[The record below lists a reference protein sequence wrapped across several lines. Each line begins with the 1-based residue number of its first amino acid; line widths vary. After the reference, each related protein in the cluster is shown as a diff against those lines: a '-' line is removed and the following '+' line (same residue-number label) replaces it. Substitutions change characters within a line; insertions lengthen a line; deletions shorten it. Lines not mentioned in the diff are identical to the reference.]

1 MSWEPV
7 LEPGRNTRI
16 NFDLSE
22 IIVNIKTEFEKLISE
37 INEMME
43 KPIEVEGLLFKPTD
57 FSLAD

>member
-22 IIVNIKTEFEKLISE
+22 IIVNIKTEFEKLIAE
-37 INEMME
+37 IA
-43 KPIEVEGLLFKPTD
+43 GSSTYTLQ
-57 FSLAD
+57 AG